1 MKSEMAGWNCP
12 RMEKTGEDGEPMKKV
27 CFVMQGASM
36 ANSQCKKG

>member
-1 MKSEMAGWNCP
+1 MKSEMAGWYCP

-27 CFVMQGASM
+27 YFVMQVASM